1 MSRGGY
7 VRTMDILLQT
17 MPEEDIDRSTLWRKG
32 HEAKNGKFPDEKIAE
47 KAIIIDDLK
56 KQVLEGSL
64 TVSGSND
71 ILTMALG
78 SPEHSGRVRGVGAYV
93 NPSSYF
99 NEPV

>member
-1 MSRGGY
+1 
-7 VRTMDILLQT
+7 
-17 MPEEDIDRSTLWRKG
+17 MPEEDIDRSTLSRKG

-78 SPEHSGRVRGVGAYV
+78 ITCHSLC
-93 NPSSYF
+93 
-99 NEPV
+99 